1 MKKSDFCLHGPAGC
15 WLFNTVQTK
24 SPPGLAN
31 PASINCIQLG
41 GRLDIVKTGGG
52 EVGYCNLRSGERV
65 EEWELYRRNH
75 G

>member
-1 MKKSDFCLHGPAGC
+1 MKKVIFVFTALLVAGC
-15 WLFNTVQTK
+15 SSQTK
-24 SPPGLAN
+24 QNPPPGLAN

-52 EVGYCNLRSGERV
+52 EVGYCNLRSGERI